1 MMFGVHKIRTTITLI
16 RGKIGTWP
24 KRIATSSPWMYSRVS
39 YGGIK
44 NSKCN
49 HSPSPA
55 EGAIGIKKKVLHV
68 GRNVLL
74 NVHALKDDGI
84 VYLIHNLLE
93 SHSIE
98 NI

>member
-1 MMFGVHKIRTTITLI
+1 
-16 RGKIGTWP
+16 
-24 KRIATSSPWMYSRVS
+24 MYSTVS
-39 YGGIK
+39 YGGVK
-44 NSKCN
+44 NSNCN

-55 EGAIGIKKKVLHV
+55 EGAIGIKKGLHV

-84 VYLIHNLLE
+84 VYVIHNLLE

-98 NI
+98 NIRNSSLQLSS